1 MAPQTT
7 TRKRTSRARSG
18 TRSSP
23 RARNGG
29 KLRIGNHWNA
39 ITIIALSQNSPLK
52 AIAEFV
58 ENSIDANARN
68 VTIVRGREQGEHYLR
83 VVDDGEGI
91 RLNQDGVPDFAYVA
105 THICDSI
112 KRTLKRQGAGNIQGE
127 FGIGLLS
134 FWTVGERLVL
144 SSRGADG
151 HAYEMEMLKG
161 DQRYQLTRRRILFA
175 QPGTELLVRPLLP
188 GIRQLSAERIQGFL
202 ASELRERIRASG
214 VRIRIKDRRARAELE
229 VVPREFTGR
238 PLRGIEPIQTPEGTV
253 EAEIYLNEPSADNC
267 VALFRHGTRV
277 VPDISRLP
285 GLDREPWTT
294 GLLQGLVEA
303 PFLQLT
309 PGTRDGVVLDARFE
323 ALCTGLRQI
332 EPVIVEQIDRER
344 AAAEEE
350 ASRSILRSV
359 RKALTEGFQS
369 LPREDYTMLEVPE
382 PRRTRVAG
390 ADGHKSEIDGHGELP
405 LSADDPQQAIE
416 PGPTEPTKDAEPSAP
431 APRRFYEHAGP
442 LHKLTVSPA
451 SSVVKVGES
460 CTIRCIPRDR
470 SGRVIEAGVDVRW
483 RLIEGGGSLA
493 DDDREVVRFTAP
505 DEPGLAVLQATA
517 KQAEIECS
525 AEARVTVAESIG
537 ERLGNSDHV
546 GGRGIPD
553 YTYRH
558 APGELWRSRY
568 DAEHNLIVVNNG
580 HGDFR
585 YAEQK
590 RPRQLRYMLR
600 LYAKELVLSNFAGYD
615 PDQMLERMIELSLYT
630 EEHLR

>member
-1 MAPQTT
+1 MAPRTT

-18 TRSSP
+18 TRSSS

-29 KLRIGNHWNA
+29 KLRIGDHWNA

-58 ENSIDANARN
+58 ENSIDANAKN

-91 RLNQDGVPDFAYVA
+91 RLNREGVPDFAYVA

-202 ASELRERIRASG
+202 ASELRERIRSSG

-238 PLRGIEPIQTPEGTV
+238 PLRGIEPIQASEGTV
-253 EAEIYLNEPSADNC
+253 EAEIYLNEPSAGNC
-267 VALFRHGTRV
+267 VALFRNGTRV
-277 VPDISRLP
+277 VHDIARLP
-285 GLDREPWTT
+285 GLDREPWTS

-309 PGTRDGVVLDARFE
+309 PGTRDGVVLDASFE
-323 ALCTGLRQI
+323 SLRNALRQI
-332 EPVIVEQIDRER
+332 EPAIVEQIERER

-382 PRRTRVAG
+382 PRRARVDG
-390 ADGHKSEIDGHGELP
+390 ADGHESGNDGHGELP
-405 LSADDPQQAIE
+405 LGADDPQQAVE
-416 PGPTEPTKDAEPSAP
+416 PGPTEPTNDAEPSAP
-431 APRRFYEHAGP
+431 TPRKFYEHAGP

-451 SSVVKVGES
+451 SSVVKVGEP
-460 CTIRCIPRDR
+460 CTIRCIPKDR
-470 SGRVIEAGVDVRW
+470 SGRVIEAGVEVRW

-493 DDDREVVRFTAP
+493 DDDHEVVRFMAP
-505 DEPGLAVLQATA
+505 DQPGLTVLQATA

-525 AEARVTVAESIG
+525 AEATVTVAESIG
-537 ERLGNSDHV
+537 ERLGNSDHG

-590 RPRQLRYMLR
+590 RPRLLRYILR
-600 LYAKELVLSNFAGYD
+600 LYAKELVLSNFTGYE
-615 PDQMLERMIELSLYT
+615 PDQMLERMVELSLYT

>member
-1 MAPQTT
+1 MPPRTT
-7 TRKRTSRARSG
+7 TRKRTGRPPSS
-18 TRSSP
+18 TRSSA
-23 RARNGG
+23 RARTGG
-29 KLRIGNHWNA
+29 KLRIGDHWNA

-161 DQRYQLTRRRILFA
+161 DQRYQLKRRRILFA
-175 QPGTELLVRPLLP
+175 QPGTELLIRPLLP

-202 ASELRERIRASG
+202 AGELRERIRASG
-214 VRIRIKDRRARAELE
+214 VRIRIKDRRARSELE

-238 PLRGIEPIQTPEGTV
+238 PLRSIEPIQASEGTV

-267 VALFRHGTRV
+267 VALFRQGTRV

-285 GLDREPWTT
+285 GLDREPWTS
-294 GLLQGLVEA
+294 GVLQGLVEA

-323 ALCTGLRQI
+323 ALRIGLQQI
-332 EPVIVEQIDRER
+332 EPTIIEQIERER

-359 RKALTEGFQS
+359 RKALTEGFLA
-369 LPREDYTMLEVPE
+369 LPREDYTLLEVPE
-382 PRRTRVAG
+382 PRRTRVPDAAG
-390 ADGHKSEIDGHGELP
+390 SDKGNGHGELP
-405 LSADDPQQAIE
+405 LIADDDTPQAVE
-416 PGPTEPTKDAEPSAP
+416 PGASAP
-431 APRRFYEHAGP
+431 QGDADSSASGPRQFFEHAGP
-442 LHKLTVSPA
+442 LHKVALSPA

-460 CTIRCIPRDR
+460 CTVRCIPKDR
-470 SGRVIEAGVDVRW
+470 SGRVIDAGVEVRW

-505 DEPGLAVLQATA
+505 DQPGLTVLQATA
-517 KQAEIECS
+517 TQAEIQCS
-525 AEARVTVAESIG
+525 AEATVTAAESIG
-537 ERLGNSDHV
+537 DRLDNSDQG
-546 GGRGIPD
+546 GGRGIPR

-590 RPRQLRYMLR
+590 RPRLLRYILR